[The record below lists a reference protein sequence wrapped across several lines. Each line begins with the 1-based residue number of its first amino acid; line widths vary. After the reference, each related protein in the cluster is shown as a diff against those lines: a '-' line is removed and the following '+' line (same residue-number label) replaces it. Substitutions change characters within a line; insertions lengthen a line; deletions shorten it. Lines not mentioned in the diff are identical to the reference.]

1 MNSTLDIKLKDN
13 LTKSRPTILHTL
25 KIEKATIIDIETV
38 NFVGG
43 ILEVGAIVIDAKL
56 EIISEIEVRTNVKV
70 PQGHI
75 CGDIPCGKFSE
86 GEATKILSNSIEGMI
101 IGWNLE
107 FERRILVRYGYAI
120 SGFDLMKW
128 IKQIY
133 TINDYKLD
141 TVCKFFSVEKVE
153 HRALSDCLAVLDI
166 LRKL

>member
-1 MNSTLDIKLKDN
+1 
-13 LTKSRPTILHTL
+13 
-25 KIEKATIIDIETV
+25 
-38 NFVGG
+38 
-43 ILEVGAIVIDAKL
+43 
-56 EIISEIEVRTNVKV
+56 
-70 PQGHI
+70 
-75 CGDIPCGKFSE
+75 
-86 GEATKILSNSIEGMI
+86 MI

-141 TVCKFFSVEKVE
+141 TVCKFFSVEKVG